1 MPLTVYLMAAGIFS
15 MVTSEFLVAGL
26 MPQIGD
32 GLDVSVSQ
40 VGYLVTAFAAAMTV
54 GGPFLAAGVL
64 RLRPKQALLLL
75 FGIFLAGNVLAALAS
90 GYAVMLAARI
100 VSGTASA
107 AFLGAA
113 ISLSVRLVEPRL
125 AGRAVSVAL
134 NGLMLGTLLG
144 LPLSTF
150 IGERYGWR
158 SAFWAVTVM
167 TVLAAVATLVW
178 APRVE
183 RQESSGGGSGAGGGL
198 RGELGVFRA
207 PRLWLVLSTST
218 LVIGATFSAFSYFNP
233 ILTEVS
239 GFSTGSV
246 PLLLVAYG
254 AANLVGNAIVGRLA
268 DRYTVA
274 VLLTGLISLGVFLA
288 AFALLAEVPAG
299 AVVFMLAIGLVGVTM
314 NPAMA
319 TRVQRAGNTGPLV
332 NTVHSSFITL
342 GIIIGSA
349 LGGLAIPRFGL
360 VSPVWIGVGMAALG
374 VLTLLP
380 DLRGVGRERRRASR
394 VAAAHPGA
402 TADPGTAVGPGAAVE
417 PGTAA
422 DPAAATKVG

>member
-32 GLDVSVSQ
+32 GLDVTVSQ

-64 RLRPKQALLLL
+64 RLRPKPALLLL
-75 FGIFLAGNVLAALAS
+75 FGIFLAGNVLAAVAS
-90 GYAVMLAARI
+90 SYAVMLVARI
-100 VSGTASA
+100 VTGTASA

-113 ISLSVRLVEPRL
+113 ISLSVRLVRPEL

-144 LPLSTF
+144 LPISTF

-158 SAFWAVTVM
+158 SAFWAVTAM

-183 RQESSGGGSGAGGGL
+183 RQESGGSGAGGGL
-198 RGELGVFRA
+198 RQELGVFRN
-207 PRLWLVLSTST
+207 PKLWLVLSTST

-233 ILTEVS
+233 ILTEIS
-239 GFSTGSV
+239 GFSVGSV

-254 AANLVGNAIVGRLA
+254 AANLVGNVIVGRLA
-268 DRYTVA
+268 DRYTIP
-274 VLLTGLISLGVFLA
+274 VLLTGLISNGIFLA
-288 AFALLAEVPAG
+288 AFALLADVPVA
-299 AVVFMLAIGLVGVTM
+299 ALVFMLAIGLVGITM

-319 TRVQRAGNTGPLV
+319 ARVQRAGNTGPLV

-349 LGGLAIPRFGL
+349 LGGLAIPHFGL
-360 VSPVWIGVGMAALG
+360 ISPVWIGVGMAALG
-374 VLTLLP
+374 VVTLLP
-380 DLRGVGRERRRASR
+380 DLRRSRPSSR
-394 VAAAHPGA
+394 VAAERPVAASVAGGA
-402 TADPGTAVGPGAAVE
+402 DEDANR
-417 PGTAA
+417 
-422 DPAAATKVG
+422 PAAKVG

>member
-32 GLDVSVSQ
+32 GLDVTVSQ

-64 RLRPKQALLLL
+64 RLRPKSALLLL
-75 FGIFLAGNVLAALAS
+75 FGIFLAGNVLAAVAS
-90 GYAVMLAARI
+90 SYAVMLVARL
-100 VSGTASA
+100 VTGTASA

-113 ISLSVRLVEPRL
+113 ISLSVRLVRPEL

-144 LPLSTF
+144 LPISTF

-158 SAFWAVTVM
+158 SAFWAVTAM

-183 RQESSGGGSGAGGGL
+183 RQESGGSSAGGGL
-198 RGELGVFRA
+198 RQELGVFRNR
-207 PRLWLVLSTST
+207 RLWLVLSTST

-233 ILTEVS
+233 ILTEIS
-239 GFSTGSV
+239 GFSAGSV

-254 AANLVGNAIVGRLA
+254 AANLVGNVIVGRLA
-268 DRYTVA
+268 DRYTIP
-274 VLLTGLISLGVFLA
+274 VLLTGLISNGIFLA
-288 AFALLAEVPAG
+288 AFALLADVPVA
-299 AVVFMLAIGLVGVTM
+299 ALVFMLAIGLVGITM

-349 LGGLAIPRFGL
+349 LGGLAIPHFGL
-360 VSPVWIGVGMAALG
+360 IAPVWIGVGMAALG
-374 VLTLLP
+374 VVTLLP
-380 DLRGVGRERRRASR
+380 DLRRSRHSSR
-394 VAAAHPGA
+394 VAAERPVAASAAGGA
-402 TADPGTAVGPGAAVE
+402 DEDANR
-417 PGTAA
+417 
-422 DPAAATKVG
+422 PAAKVG